1 MEWRKGMGVLM
12 RKHYPICDCNGDWYE
27 DAEAQ
32 LNDEIWVYMDGGASC
47 PRCDMYPW
55 GDAYND
61 NMMRDL
67 QEMNQ

>member
-1 MEWRKGMGVLM
+1 M
-12 RKHYPICDCNGDWYE
+12 RKSYPICDCNGDWFE
-27 DAEAQ
+27 AAEAL
-32 LNDEIWVYMDGGASC
+32 LNDEIWVYLDCLDMAC
-47 PRCDMYPW
+47 PRCHMFQW

>member
-1 MEWRKGMGVLM
+1 M
-12 RKHYPICDCNGDWYE
+12 RKHYPICDCNGDWFK
-27 DAEAQ
+27 DAEA
-32 LNDEIWVYMDGGASC
+32 LMNDEIWVYMNGVDMDGYC
-47 PRCDMYPW
+47 PRCLMFPW